1 MDVALQLLQLLTVYS
16 RMHADAPIKSRDKSL
31 WVYTDYSLTHIH
43 RSAPARGGRRGD
55 GNSRDNLIHC
65 RRRRRRRDIVSLQ
78 PKKRPFDLRLI
89 LI

>member
-1 MDVALQLLQLLTVYS
+1 V
-16 RMHADAPIKSRDKSL
+16 
-31 WVYTDYSLTHIH
+31 
-43 RSAPARGGRRGD
+43 RR
-55 GNSRDNLIHC
+55 R